1 MDNLPIMSN
10 IMEKGLNY
18 MKYDLSQKLSRG
30 AVRTINAFTGSMF
43 SLLSEKSFESV
54 SVNEICLQSGY
65 PRATFYNYF
74 DDKYDLLTCCWI
86 KLAQAIGFEEFKS
99 LSDSGR
105 KTDALYLFADRVYDL
120 GSANLPLVQ
129 KIVSFNNETG
139 YMFTSLKFFMG
150 NKIREM
156 LESGARPD
164 IPVPKEILAA
174 HHSNTL
180 ILVMEYAFANLYKC
194 SKEDVKKYLGYFLG
208 SV

>member
-1 MDNLPIMSN
+1 
-10 IMEKGLNY
+10 
-18 MKYDLSQKLSRG
+18 MKYDLTQKLSRG
-30 AVRTINAFTGSMF
+30 AVRTINAFTESMF
-43 SLLSEKSFESV
+43 ALLSEKSFESV
-54 SVNEICLQSGY
+54 SVNEICLRSGY
-65 PRATFYNYF
+65 PRATFYNYY

-86 KLAQAIGFEEFKS
+86 KLSQTIGFDEFKA
-99 LSDSGR
+99 LSDKGEKR
-105 KTDALYLFADRVYDL
+105 EALYLFADRVYDL

-164 IPVPKEILAA
+164 IPIPKEILAA

-180 ILVMEYAFANLYKC
+180 ILVMEYAFSNLDKC
-194 SKEDVKKYLGYFLG
+194 TKEDVKRYLGYFLG
-208 SV
+208 SI

>member
-105 KTDALYLFADRVYDL
+105 KTENHGHSRSRKSEHNGIFKCFHCGGVMKHLTPPMSRKALHNIGRRAAVKTEYHH
-120 GSANLPLVQ
+120 N
-129 KIVSFNNETG
+129 
-139 YMFTSLKFFMG
+139 G
-150 NKIREM
+150 NGRIQ
-156 LESGARPD
+156 
-164 IPVPKEILAA
+164 
-174 HHSNTL
+174 
-180 ILVMEYAFANLYKC
+180 
-194 SKEDVKKYLGYFLG
+194 
-208 SV
+208 

>member
-1 MDNLPIMSN
+1 MT
-10 IMEKGLNY
+10 
-18 MKYDLSQKLSRG
+18 LS
-30 AVRTINAFTGSMF
+30 
-43 SLLSEKSFESV
+43 
-54 SVNEICLQSGY
+54 
-65 PRATFYNYF
+65 
-74 DDKYDLLTCCWI
+74 WI
-86 KLAQAIGFEEFKS
+86 KLAQTIGFDEFKS

-105 KTDALYLFADRVYDL
+105 KVDALYLFADRVYDL

-180 ILVMEYAFANLYKC
+180 ILVMEYAFSNLEKC
-194 SKEDVKKYLGYFLG
+194 TKEDVKKYLGYFLG
-208 SV
+208 SM